1 MTTEEITLSQL
12 VQNNYNPR
20 KHFDD
25 AQMKE
30 LEKSIRNQGIVQA
43 ITVRPLEGGKYEV
56 VAGTRRFIAAKNAGL
71 KKIPAMVLELS
82 DEQAILLSI
91 TENLERADLT
101 PIEQARA
108 FQAYLGW
115 DEQKSFEGRN
125 QREGFQDILVYFAD
139 QVGVS
144 KDTVYHRLHF
154 LHLPESLQTQ
164 VEQGTLKIKVA
175 EAIARLK
182 DLWKI
187 KTASMSEEEIDDN
200 RDSIKTEIHKVME
213 QMDDAND
220 EAEASQRVKDYLRTA
235 KEIVDTKVDLASK
248 KKDELEKAEEKL
260 LAQLQPVSFPENI
273 KEGTIEEQIDWY
285 KLHIESNINEL
296 SDERL
301 QVISNKRANAAA
313 QRDRYMMNQEYVKK
327 LVLDTCPHCGAG
339 INIPNLQKRVE
350 ELTDEIKA
358 LNEDEGETGEELKEW
373 RSKKK
378 AFNRI
383 VRDYDSK
390 LKVYLQSLRT

>member
-101 PIEQARA
+101 PIEEARS
-108 FQAYLGW
+108 FQVYLGW
-115 DEQKSFEGRN
+115 DEKHHFEDGQQK
-125 QREGFQDILVYFAD
+125 GFRRLVDGLSA
-139 QVGVS
+139 QLPMS
-144 KDTVYHRLHF
+144 SDTIYNRLSL
-154 LHLPESLQTQ
+154 LHLSESLQTK
-164 VEQGTLKIKVA
+164 VEQETLGIKVA
-175 EAIARLK
+175 NAISRLK
-182 DLWKI
+182 GLWKI
-187 KTASMSEEEIDDN
+187 KTAGMSEEEIDEN
-200 RDSIKTEIHKVME
+200 RDPIKTEIHKVME

-248 KKDELEKAEEKL
+248 NKDELEKAEEKL

-285 KLHIESNINEL
+285 KLHIESNIKEL

-339 INIPNLQKRVE
+339 INIPNIQKRVE

-373 RSKKK
+373 RDKKK

-383 VRDYDSK
+383 VRDYNSK
-390 LKVYLQSLRT
+390 LKVYQQSLRT